1 MISTAL
7 ASLPFQRSRWRQRVR
22 EVFQV
27 AAAFALLAGPTA
39 LLGWWL
45 SPVAP
50 AAAAWCFYMA
60 NPQDPLQLLLALAG
74 GLVVGGTA
82 AVTGSLGGVAGMLLM
97 ALVGSAALIAANLLE
112 LGTKAGGTQQWHSG
126 R

>member
-7 ASLPFQRSRWRQRVR
+7 AGLPSHRSPWRQRVK
-22 EVFQV
+22 EAFQV
-27 AAAFALLAGPTA
+27 ASGFALLAGPTA
-39 LLGWWL
+39 LFGWWL
-45 SPVAP
+45 SPAAP

-60 NPQDPLQLLLALAG
+60 NPEDPLQLLLALVG

-112 LGTKAGGTQQWHSG
+112 LGTKAGGTQPWHSD